1 MKALRQERN
10 WSQEHL
16 AEVSG
21 LSLRTIQ
28 RIEST
33 NKASYGS
40 MAALASVFRL
50 DVISIQR
57 ELAMDKASSDW
68 KNRPAWI
75 RALFVGSTRINKNRR
90 QHMIAERFAFVAGL
104 LFVGTGLLAATDHLV
119 PADRAVMLLAAGSA
133 LLLCAYLLSLI
144 IRAGDEYAVWRW
156 VDPDILHE

>member
-21 LSLRTIQ
+21 LSRRTIQ

-33 NKASYGS
+33 NKASYDS
-40 MAALASVFRL
+40 MAALASVFGL

-68 KNRPAWI
+68 KNRPRWENYL
-75 RALFVGSTRINKNRR
+75 ALK
-90 QHMIAERFAFVAGL
+90 
-104 LFVGTGLLAATDHLV
+104 
-119 PADRAVMLLAAGSA
+119 A
-133 LLLCAYLLSLI
+133 L
-144 IRAGDEYAVWRW
+144 R
-156 VDPDILHE
+156 

>member
-33 NKASYGS
+33 NKASYDS
-40 MAALASVFRL
+40 MAALASVFGL

-68 KNRPAWI
+68 KNRPRWV
-75 RALFVGSTRINKNRR
+75 RALFVGSSRINKNRR
-90 QHMIAERFAFVAGL
+90 QHKIAERFAFIAGL
-104 LFVGTGLLAATDHLV
+104 LFVGAGLLAAADILV
-119 PADRAVMLLAAGSA
+119 RPDRAVMLLAAGSA
-133 LLLCAYLLSLI
+133 LLLCAYLMSVI
-144 IRAGDEYAVWRW
+144 VRVGDEYAVWRW
-156 VDPDILHE
+156 VEPDILHE